1 MGATFDILAP
11 ADQTEGTRSQVLRW
25 LKGIGEPVA
34 EAEPLI
40 EIETDKVTVEVPSP
54 ASGVLREIVK
64 GEQEEIEP
72 GELLGR
78 LEAADAAA
86 AGASAAASSA
96 DPARPRAAAD
106 ASTEPARPRAAAAA
120 STEPARPR
128 AADVAA
134 GAGASPS
141 AEAGASFAADTH
153 ARSAASADIGASA
166 AAGIS
171 ASPSADTRALPSTE
185 GGSLPTQGSS
195 LLTQGSSLPT
205 HGSTSQVAQP
215 VSSGAAP
222 ALRLSPAVRRL
233 IAERGL
239 DPSVIRG
246 TGEGGRI
253 TVDDVLAHPA
263 PARTAGAPLP
273 NDRRPEAGPTS
284 APQLGG
290 DRLGGDRR
298 MGAEPARRES
308 RRESTGADSG
318 TRPSR
323 EARDIKSRFVP
334 HSTIRKRIAG
344 HMVQSLLQTAPH
356 VTTVFR
362 ADMSAVMAHRSAH
375 RSSFEAQNVPLTY
388 TAYFLA
394 AAVQAIRAV
403 PEANSRWTDAGL
415 EIYDEI
421 HIGVATAIEGTGLVV
436 PVLRNVESR
445 DLESIARELN
455 RLVTAA
461 RDGGLSPADVRDGTF
476 TISNHGVSGSLLA
489 APIVINQP
497 QSAILGIGK
506 LEKRPVVVEKG
517 EEERIVV
524 RPECYVTLTIDHR
537 VMDGHQANR
546 FLQTFVRTLESW
558 PAR

>member
-25 LKGIGEPVA
+25 LKAIGEPVA
-34 EAEPLI
+34 QAEPLI

-72 GELLGR
+72 GEVLGR
-78 LEAADAAA
+78 LEAADA
-86 AGASAAASSA
+86 
-96 DPARPRAAAD
+96 
-106 ASTEPARPRAAAAA
+106 TAAAA
-120 STEPARPR
+120 SAEPAQPL

-134 GAGASPS
+134 GAGASPP
-141 AEAGASFAADTH
+141 AEAGASFAEAETSFAAEPEASFAADTH
-153 ARSAASADIGASA
+153 ARSAASGDIGASA
-166 AAGIS
+166 AVGTNASQS
-171 ASPSADTRALPSTE
+171 AETRARLA
-185 GGSLPTQGSS
+185 
-195 LLTQGSSLPT
+195 T
-205 HGSTSQVAQP
+205 HGSASQAAQP
-215 VSSGAAP
+215 ISSGAATAP
-222 ALRLSPAVRRL
+222 RLSPAVRRL

-253 TVDDVLAHPA
+253 TVDDVLAHSA

-290 DRLGGDRR
+290 DRRTGS
-298 MGAEPARRES
+298 EPARREF
-308 RRESTGADSG
+308 TDADSAA
-318 TRPSR
+318 RPSR
-323 EARDIKSRFVP
+323 EARNIKSRFVP
-334 HSTIRKRIAG
+334 HSTIRKRIAE
-344 HMVQSLLQTAPH
+344 HMVQSLLHAAPH

-436 PVLRNVESR
+436 PVLRSVESR

-461 RDGGLSPADVRDGTF
+461 REGGLSPADVRDGTF

-517 EEERIVV
+517 EEERIGV